1 MESTVTSSSSSP
13 FRHQKSPSSGRFLGL
28 FSEPSITS
36 VGPTSGIELDEDD
49 VFWSDASC
57 SDASISSR
65 RSETPPPPP
74 SPSENGVAR
83 FRRPQNF
90 GILAALPDTAVHRHD
105 RGPFLR
111 RPIAASPPSSSR
123 MIPSI
128 PRPQPLTA
136 SGKFHQSAPVNVPML
151 PMAAGRREDSE
162 GFEEGDDREGDDEML
177 PPHEIVARGSARS
190 PMTTFSVLEGKGRTL
205 KGRDLRRVRN
215 AVFQKTGLSEKRGR
229 FQWGREVIRLPMER
243 MGFCYVKEIF
253 FFSSFLFYH
262 VGPLGQRFGSLN
274 HGPPGGI

>member
-215 AVFQKTGLSEKRGR
+215 AVFQKTVHSS
-229 FQWGREVIRLPMER
+229 FATPRLVHQC
-243 MGFCYVKEIF
+243 G
-253 FFSSFLFYH
+253 FSSGVLLNQFSNVTRQERAKLNAILVHFYPSW
-262 VGPLGQRFGSLN
+262 VGIIL
-274 HGPPGGI
+274 

>member
-215 AVFQKTGLSEKRGR
+215 AVFQKTGTIGSMRPLIYIGKFIQAIDLIKTQDLSH
-229 FQWGREVIRLPMER
+229 F
-243 MGFCYVKEIF
+243 
-253 FFSSFLFYH
+253 
-262 VGPLGQRFGSLN
+262 
-274 HGPPGGI
+274 